1 MILYEYVILFLWNHA
16 SHWLTIEATAATA
29 IYITAYQAFTADQ
42 WSKLE
47 SAGAVF
53 LPAAGYRYGSD
64 VGNVQYNGGYWSA
77 TGRSSGYAYCLLF
90 YSDEADVDYN
100 YRYYGHSV
108 RLVKD
113 L

>member
-1 MILYEYVILFLWNHA
+1 MILYGYLVLFLWNHA
-16 SHWLTIEATAATA
+16 SHWLTIEATTATA

-90 YSDEADVDYN
+90 YSDEAYMNDYD
-100 YRYYGHSV
+100 RYGGRAV